1 MKLWLGRLRHARRQT
16 DSQTQVGRNCGRQPY
31 KQTDRL
37 VELWL
42 GEARDAYRQTASQAQ
57 ASRQ

>member
-42 GEARDAYRQTASQAQ
+42 GEARDAYRQTAS
-57 ASRQ
+57 